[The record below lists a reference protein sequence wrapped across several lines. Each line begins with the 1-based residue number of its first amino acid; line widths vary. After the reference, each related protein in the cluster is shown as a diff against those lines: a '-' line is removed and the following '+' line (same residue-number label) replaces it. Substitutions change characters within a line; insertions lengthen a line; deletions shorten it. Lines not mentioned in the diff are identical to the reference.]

1 MQDKTTKTVERELA
15 EYLVARMSID
25 ELRRFCIVTIEN
37 EYIED
42 NALFINDLKKNPEV
56 LN

>member
-1 MQDKTTKTVERELA
+1 MQDKTVKTVERELA
-15 EYLVARMSID
+15 EYIVARMSID
-25 ELRRFCIVTIEN
+25 ELKRLCIVTIEN

-42 NALFINDLKKNPEV
+42 NALFINDLEKNPEV

>member
-1 MQDKTTKTVERELA
+1 MQDRTKKTVERELA
-15 EYLVARMSID
+15 EYVVSKMSID
-25 ELRRFCIVTIEN
+25 ELRRFCVVTIEN
-37 EYIED
+37 EYIDD